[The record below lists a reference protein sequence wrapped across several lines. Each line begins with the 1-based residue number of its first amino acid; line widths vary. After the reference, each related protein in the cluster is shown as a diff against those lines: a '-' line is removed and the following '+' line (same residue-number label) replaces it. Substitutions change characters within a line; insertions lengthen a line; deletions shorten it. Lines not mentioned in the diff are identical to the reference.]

1 MSDREL
7 NVLLIDK
14 EKNCIIVDLMQD
26 EYNFI
31 KNKVDLRLVKE
42 NKTRKE
48 LIKEV
53 RNFLNLIKRLSKE
66 KKFLK
71 EELGDKN
78 DAGIFK
84 REKNTKV
91 TRIC

>member
-31 KNKVDLRLVKE
+31 KNKVDLRLVKK
-42 NKTRKE
+42 NKTRSE

-71 EELGDKN
+71 EELGDK
-78 DAGIFK
+78 K
-84 REKNTKV
+84 
-91 TRIC
+91 

>member
-26 EYNFI
+26 EYDFI
-31 KNKVDLRLVKE
+31 KNKVDLRLVKK
-42 NKTRKE
+42 NKTRSE

-71 EELGDKN
+71 EELGDK
-78 DAGIFK
+78 K
-84 REKNTKV
+84 
-91 TRIC
+91 

>member
-26 EYNFI
+26 EYDFI
-31 KNKVDLRLVKE
+31 QNKVDLRLVKK
-42 NKTRKE
+42 NKTRSE
-48 LIKEV
+48 LIMEV

-71 EELGDKN
+71 EELGDKKWCK
-78 DAGIFK
+78 DI
-84 REKNTKV
+84 
-91 TRIC
+91 

>member
-1 MSDREL
+1 MFDREL

-26 EYNFI
+26 EYDFI
-31 KNKVDLRLVKE
+31 KNKVDLRLVKK
-42 NKTRKE
+42 NKTRRE

-71 EELGDKN
+71 EELGDK
-78 DAGIFK
+78 K
-84 REKNTKV
+84 
-91 TRIC
+91 